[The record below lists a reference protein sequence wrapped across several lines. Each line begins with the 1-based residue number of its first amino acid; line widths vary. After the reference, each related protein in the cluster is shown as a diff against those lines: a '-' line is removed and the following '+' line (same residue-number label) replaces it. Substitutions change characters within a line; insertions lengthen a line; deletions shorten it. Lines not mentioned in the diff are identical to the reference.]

1 MSASKTKR
9 VLLYAL
15 SSRPFMKTSGCILM
29 TLCPTTIIG
38 AGLIGFNHQQ
48 ILGWGWP
55 VLALCVAAAVSY
67 SAGFFML
74 THSGEPQ

>member
-1 MSASKTKR
+1 MSASKIKR

-15 SSRPFMKTSGCILM
+15 SSRPFMKTSGCVLKM
-29 TLCPTTIIG
+29 LCPMTIIV

-55 VLALCVAAAVSY
+55 VLALSVAAVVSY
-67 SAGFFML
+67 GVGVFML
-74 THSGEPQ
+74 TYAGEQQ